1 MTEKLYYKNAYD
13 TEFKGL
19 VRSCEKGKEGYQI
32 ILDQTLFYPEGGGQP
47 GDRGILGGV
56 SVFDVHEKN
65 GEIVHDTEEPLEVG
79 VEVVGEINWA
89 HRFDLMQNHSGE
101 HILSGIICKK
111 YGCDNVGFH
120 MGRARITIDFNTQ
133 IPVED
138 LPWLEE
144 QANQAIWENTPISI
158 AYPNEKELAALEYR
172 SKIELTGEVRI
183 VTAGEYDCCA
193 CCGTHVRL
201 AGEIGMIKIVGSQ
214 NYKGG
219 TRLELLC
226 GKRALDYYQ
235 KIHQAANEVGK
246 ALSVQTEEIGAAV
259 QKLLKEKDTYI
270 QELKKWKWE
279 AFSGRIQRLPE
290 NTENVLIMENGL
302 GGKDLTSLADLAA
315 EKTCGRAI
323 VLTPTEAGFAF
334 VLVSRKKDAPE
345 IVEDLKKSFDCKG
358 GGKEESVQGKLKGEK
373 EEIIKFFKE
382 KDFTLANKH

>member
-13 TEFKGL
+13 TEFKGR
-19 VRSCEKGKEGYQI
+19 VRSCEKRKEGYHI

-47 GDRGILGGV
+47 GDKGTLGGV
-56 SVFDVHEKN
+56 SVLDVHEKN
-65 GEIVHDTEEPLEVG
+65 GEIIHYGDGPLEVG
-79 VEVVGEINWA
+79 LEVVGEINWE

-101 HILSGIICKK
+101 HIFSGIICKQ

-133 IPVED
+133 IPGED

-144 QANQAIWENTPISI
+144 QANQAIWQNTPISI
-158 AYPNEKELAALEYR
+158 FYPDEKELEALEYR

-193 CCGTHVRL
+193 CCGTHVKL
-201 AGEIGMIKIVGSQ
+201 AGEIGMIKIVGTQ

-235 KIHQAANEVGK
+235 RIHQAANEVGR
-246 ALSVQTEEIGAAV
+246 ALSVQEEQIGTAV

-279 AFSGRIQRLPE
+279 AFLGRIQRLPE
-290 NTENVLIMENGL
+290 NTENVLIMEDGL
-302 GGKDLTSLADLAA
+302 GGKDLTALADLAA
-315 EKTCGRAI
+315 EKTCGRAM
-323 VLTPTEAGFAF
+323 VFTPTEAGFAF
-334 VLVSRKKDAPE
+334 VLVSRKKDARE
-345 IVEDLKKSFDCKG
+345 IVEELKKSFDCKG
-358 GGKEESVQGKLKGEK
+358 GGKEESVQGKLNGDKA
-373 EEIIKFFKE
+373 EIIEFFKG
-382 KDFTLANKH
+382 KKFVLAK